1 MFLNYVDETS
11 TSHIVAEKATTMND
25 LKDLN
30 DLLDKAK
37 TVTGSDYETAKRIK
51 STRQMVWRWRNGTQT
66 CPPTDQALLAHL
78 AGLDAPQMLARA
90 TIKKHLGTEKGDLL
104 LKALGKLLHPTGEAI
119 ALSTAAAMVTFSTT
133 AEASNTGH
141 FIRCI
146 LC

>member
-1 MFLNYVDETS
+1 MKDIENLNE
-11 TSHIVAEKATTMND
+11 
-25 LKDLN
+25 
-30 DLLDKAK
+30 LLDRAK
-37 TVTGSDYETAKRIK
+37 KVTGSDYETAKRIK
-51 STRQMVWRWRNGTQT
+51 TSRQSISNWRAGLKT
-66 CPPTDQALLAHL
+66 CPPTDQALLAAV

-90 TIKKHLGTEKGDLL
+90 TIEKHLGTEKGDLL

-146 LC
+146 NS